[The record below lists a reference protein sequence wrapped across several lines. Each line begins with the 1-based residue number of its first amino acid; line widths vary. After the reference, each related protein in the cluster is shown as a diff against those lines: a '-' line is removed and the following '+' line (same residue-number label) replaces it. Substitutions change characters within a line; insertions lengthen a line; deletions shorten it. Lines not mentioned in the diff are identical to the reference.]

1 MASGTQAGKTGRR
14 GPRDGPRLPV
24 ASGVLDGTWHAVQ
37 VRRPYWNVD
46 PGPPLRDIGCFALVA
61 QHLSFSRAAAELRMS
76 QPAMSQA
83 IGRLERSLGVRLFE
97 RTSREVRLS
106 AAGRALLPYADAM
119 LEASAALVA
128 EGTRLAMSAGPTIRL
143 AYPPIIGPLAARVAR
158 RLARRKPAI
167 DIELRTAGWSAATSG
182 LEQGDISAAILSTP
196 FPRELTTAARFHV
209 TVGHLAVPAGDPLA
223 ARSRIRPEQLSR
235 YKILM
240 PRNRTPGGMWARL
253 AAQLR
258 GPHQHHV
265 VADDIDDFAAALDLV
280 AAGVG
285 LLPTPHLLVKTIR
298 RHDIHFVPLDAG
310 DLRMTY
316 GLAWSH
322 EHASPELMV
331 LVQAVQESLW
341 TR

>member
-1 MASGTQAGKTGRR
+1 MAHCSARSIETAYGWA
-14 GPRDGPRLPV
+14 PWHEV
-24 ASGVLDGTWHAVQ
+24 WASW
-37 VRRPYWNVD
+37 PYWSVD

-83 IGRLERSLGVRLFE
+83 IGRLERSLGIRLFE

-106 AAGRALLPYADAM
+106 AAGKALLPYADAM
-119 LEASAALVA
+119 LEASAALMA
-128 EGTRLAMSAGPTIRL
+128 ESTRLAVSARPAIRL
-143 AYPPIIGPLAARVAR
+143 AYPLIVGPLAARITR

-167 DIELRTAGWSAATSG
+167 DVELRAAGWSAATSA
-182 LEQGDISAAILSTP
+182 LERGDISAAILSTP
-196 FPRELTTAARFHV
+196 FPREFTTAARFHV
-209 TVGHLAVPAGDPLA
+209 TVGHLAVPAGDPIA
-223 ARSRIRPEQLSR
+223 AMSRIRPEQLAR

-240 PRNRTPGGMWARL
+240 PRNRTPGGMWARF

-285 LLPTPHLLVKTIR
+285 LLPTPHLLVKAIR
-298 RHDIHFVPLDAG
+298 RHDVHFVPLDAG

-316 GLAWSH
+316 GLAWSPQH
-322 EHASPELMV
+322 VSPELMV
-331 LVQAVQESLW
+331 LVQAVQEALW